1 MKPRT
6 TRGWAAVFLFVGLT
20 GCGLGPTTYQVSGGV
35 TFRGSVVPRG
45 EVTLEPDPTA
55 GNRGVQI
62 RVPIVDGR
70 YRTLPGKGIA
80 GGPMVIRVAGRDG
93 VPVAEAPDGV
103 FMFETHAFSKD
114 MPKQDSVLD
123 IDVPAASAIE
133 KKSRP

>member
-6 TRGWAAVFLFVGLT
+6 TRGWAAMFLFVGLA
-20 GCGLGPTTYQVSGGV
+20 GCGRGPTTYQVSGGV

-55 GNRGVQI
+55 GNRGAQI

-80 GGPMVIRVAGRDG
+80 GGAMVIRLTGRDG

-103 FMFETHAFSKD
+103 FMFEMYSFSKD

-123 IDVPAASAIE
+123 IDVPASLAIGT
-133 KKSRP
+133 KSRP